1 MFYNL
6 NGRKIDLLHTNFSTN
21 DMLLT
26 LKSLINREAWINEE
40 DRKSTLPAVVEGRE
54 EPSICYLFCG
64 PIYLLVPNL
73 RAVKLPCHW
82 LRIGISVV
90 PSYGRCNR
98 NIKRPYPR
106 MVLSIW
112 IGGNFLGI
120 IDLAEVIKLRV
131 FFQYFWSMG
140 CNSTNEGLGP
150 HKTHKVTSWT
160 NSHVTNRK
168 GTFWK

>member
-1 MFYNL
+1 
-6 NGRKIDLLHTNFSTN
+6 
-21 DMLLT
+21 
-26 LKSLINREAWINEE
+26 
-40 DRKSTLPAVVEGRE
+40 
-54 EPSICYLFCG
+54 
-64 PIYLLVPNL
+64 
-73 RAVKLPCHW
+73 
-82 LRIGISVV
+82 
-90 PSYGRCNR
+90 
-98 NIKRPYPR
+98 

-168 GTFWK
+168 GTFKKRIIEIIEAFKLLDGCGILVELVKNTANKIPTKEVDEYQRKYYQRPALQFKAVEGLGTI